1 MSRGFVKEGDQE
13 DVPLVTARAFLPPGV
28 ENFVTAEG
36 LQALKDERESLVDE
50 RRQFEGADTPDA
62 RVNSNYI
69 TAKIKQVD
77 ERIRTARLTPFDPEK
92 QHEVAFGAT
101 VRFKNLKNGVE
112 ATYRIVGVENEVT
125 LREGQTM
132 ESYCVRTLGGIAML
146 PYCQVLNDTTEL
158 GAGATMKI
166 PKLEL
171 KSKSK

>member
-50 RRQFEGADTPDA
+50 RRQFEGVDTPDA

-112 ATYRIVGVENEVT
+112 ATYRIVGVDEAAITKGKISFLSPLSKALLNHKTGDVVSFDT
-125 LREGQTM
+125 PQGTM
-132 ESYCVRTLGGIAML
+132 EI
-146 PYCQVLNDTTEL
+146 
-158 GAGATMKI
+158 KI
-166 PKLEL
+166 LEIT
-171 KSKSK
+171 